1 MQHPINPLNDAGCD
15 MLCDRLTDFTV
26 AYENLSLDGCLERV
40 ERILPLDLFNEL
52 RAYLGSMRD
61 HIGTVTELLYG
72 DRQLLASDGLITEDA
87 FPPPSADDCSPTGIA
102 RPTIT
107 EVS

>member
-1 MQHPINPLNDAGCD
+1 MQHPINPLNEAGLD
-15 MLCDRLTDFTV
+15 MLCDRLTEIAV
-26 AYENLSLDGCLERV
+26 ALDDNNIHNMERI

-52 RAYLGSMRD
+52 RAYLGTIREAQ
-61 HIGTVTELLYG
+61 HTICELLYG

-102 RPTIT
+102 RPRIT